1 MSGGHSGEEIPVPI
15 PNTEVKL
22 SNADDT
28 ASRGGKVGSR
38 RAFFLSFYFDG
49 ERLFTGVPLFFLTTC
64 SWGESCAAV
73 EGFPARPERAARR
86 AAPSVSGPWKRSF
99 QMESGMRLFR
109 AAWWNLSARKRNQKK
124 KCFLFDINAD

>member
-49 ERLFTGVPLFFLTTC
+49 EHLFYGCSLVFFNAAFQGRGLRCGGGV
-64 SWGESCAAV
+64 SGKA
-73 EGFPARPERAARR
+73 GKGRAAARHR
-86 AAPSVSGPWKRSF
+86 A
-99 QMESGMRLFR
+99 
-109 AAWWNLSARKRNQKK
+109 
-124 KCFLFDINAD
+124 